1 MQPLRAHPN
10 HYRIRKNVKTINQS
24 KTTHIFKQ
32 DLNSFKSNLNEGR
45 YILHLFNNESN
56 ELDYLACFSYLCS
69 IAIATTNSMFLIKI
83 KYLFYFNT
91 TSIAT
96 LFKDNIN
103 YSWNKKTILFKNML
117 IHTNILLN
125 KEKRCFD
132 VRTNLFYWFEDWF
145 CREQSLQDDEL

>member
-91 TSIAT
+91 ESLAT

-103 YSWNKKTILFKNML
+103 YS
-117 IHTNILLN
+117 
-125 KEKRCFD
+125 
-132 VRTNLFYWFEDWF
+132 
-145 CREQSLQDDEL
+145 